1 MSNFYLIVKRRASC
15 AVLALGFPSLLSAGE
30 PGKLTREIW
39 NNLPGTT
46 LSAFTSSPRYGQP
59 ADSVTTFA
67 GAAVPQNIG
76 DSFASRVRGYVTA
89 PVTGDYTFWIASDDG
104 SELRISPTAS
114 KCGRTKIAA
123 VSGWVQP
130 FDWDAMASQKSAPV
144 RLLAGQRY
152 FMEALYKEAGGGD
165 HLAIAWQI
173 SGGNRELIP
182 ASALESF
189 TTDANDL
196 DDDELPDDWE
206 LAHGFRIEA
215 TSLTPPEQ
223 LPAADPDHDG
233 YNNLEESAYG
243 ADPNTR
249 GGMPGTLLL
258 ETWHTLFGSKVEALT
273 LSRKFTGPADRS
285 EFVFSA
291 ETPVNRTDNFGVRM
305 SGYLIA
311 PTTGNYTFHVAGDD
325 FCQLWLSPTASEFAK
340 QKIAS
345 LDGWANVQEWGV
357 SPAQTSPP
365 VALVAGQKYYI
376 EALMKEAGGGDHLEI
391 GWKTPGSTAIAII
404 PGAALES
411 YAYDAQDPDGD
422 HMPSTWEIANG
433 LDPAVHDATLDPDGD
448 AIPNSL
454 EYTNGSD
461 PHTKNSMVGALLQ
474 ELWWNVPG
482 SRTASLDTEPRLLLP
497 PDERSLAF
505 SAQGTEDRP
514 EHYANLLRG
523 YLTAPV
529 TGSYTFWAV
538 GDDEVDFFLSTSS
551 SKYDKQLLVH
561 PTVIDRNFD
570 ADLSTKSRAVQLVAG
585 QRYYLEIRHID
596 SHWGDSCDVAWL
608 VPGGQREIIPG
619 SVLTTYLPTADDQDD
634 DGLPD
639 AWELANGLDPNDNG
653 HINPQNAAHG
663 DLDGDGLSNVAE
675 WKATTRA
682 DLADTDGDGVN
693 DRDEV
698 EILETSALMAD
709 AGPFQSVATI
719 PGAAYSATTGA
730 WLQTSGKAK
739 QDSVRG
745 WLEYP
750 VTLPV
755 AGVYQLDL
763 TFTPVADV
771 AVNRDYEIVFSAD
784 GKTIQRETVTVA
796 EATSGHA
803 KILSPWLTAGS
814 HTLRVFID
822 NSYHFRR
829 VTVDQLEIL
838 AARGPDANSNG
849 TPDWIDLRLA
859 KYNSLEAPAQSLTS
873 PVCLEGKAK
882 WSDLTTLAGAPVQA
896 APDDRWYADVTL
908 HATQPTTITASL
920 ENGGLTATRQITWIP
935 TNLLTNSTL
944 SLRLGD
950 SLKLSAFTGTAG
962 TPEET
967 VTLTVEGQT
976 ITITA
981 DQPLVHAFNT
991 PGSVPV
997 QVTHSLDGNL
1007 TTATVA
1013 INVVTAPVLES
1024 PVCVVGYYREV
1035 SIPPFPPGISLQL
1048 DNRIDILRTTEYPA
1062 GSQLHILRLDTLED
1076 RPSAFRLG
1084 GTSGPVMGILPFRTM
1099 RIRDAGETANFFSDE
1114 LGNNTW
1120 EVTMPIV
1127 VNGNHQGT
1135 SITFDIFI
1143 GGVVFDDGL
1152 LTRTLHPGA
1161 YSEFEWS
1168 ELLKFYKAG
1177 NAGANCYRTSV
1188 WQGSLRIA
1196 YFQ

>member
-1 MSNFYLIVKRRASC
+1 
-15 AVLALGFPSLLSAGE
+15 
-30 PGKLTREIW
+30 
-39 NNLPGTT
+39 
-46 LSAFTSSPRYGQP
+46 
-59 ADSVTTFA
+59 
-67 GAAVPQNIG
+67 
-76 DSFASRVRGYVTA
+76 
-89 PVTGDYTFWIASDDG
+89 
-104 SELRISPTAS
+104 
-114 KCGRTKIAA
+114 
-123 VSGWVQP
+123 
-130 FDWDAMASQKSAPV
+130 
-144 RLLAGQRY
+144 
-152 FMEALYKEAGGGD
+152 
-165 HLAIAWQI
+165 
-173 SGGNRELIP
+173 
-182 ASALESF
+182 
-189 TTDANDL
+189 
-196 DDDELPDDWE
+196 
-206 LAHGFRIEA
+206 
-215 TSLTPPEQ
+215 
-223 LPAADPDHDG
+223 
-233 YNNLEESAYG
+233 
-243 ADPNTR
+243 
-249 GGMPGTLLL
+249 
-258 ETWHTLFGSKVEALT
+258 
-273 LSRKFTGPADRS
+273 
-285 EFVFSA
+285 
-291 ETPVNRTDNFGVRM
+291 M

-404 PGAALES
+404 PGTALES

-454 EYTNGSD
+454 EYTNSSD

-639 AWELANGLDPNDNG
+639 AWEIANGLDPNDNG

-675 WKATTRA
+675 WNAATRA
-682 DLADTDGDGVN
+682 DLADTDGDRVN

-709 AGPFQSVATI
+709 AAPFESVATI
-719 PGAAYSATTGA
+719 PGASFTATSGS
-730 WLQTSGKAK
+730 WLPANGKAK
-739 QDSVRG
+739 QDCVRG
-745 WLEYP
+745 ALDYP
-750 VTLPV
+750 VTLAA

-771 AVNRDYEIVFSAD
+771 AVNRSYEIVFSAD

-882 WSDLTTLAGAPVQA
+882 WSDLTTLAGVPVQA

-908 HATQPTTITASL
+908 NATQPTAVTTSL
-920 ENGGLTATRQITWIP
+920 ENGAITATRQITWIP
-935 TNLLTNSTL
+935 TNLLTSGSL
-944 SLRLGD
+944 SIRLGD
-950 SLKLSAFTGTAG
+950 SLKLTAFTGEAA

-976 ITITA
+976 TTLTA
-981 DQPLVHAFNT
+981 DQPLVHAFTT
-991 PGSVPV
+991 PGSIPI
-997 QVTHSLDGNL
+997 QITHSLNGNL
-1007 TTATVA
+1007 TTATATIQVIA
-1013 INVVTAPVLES
+1013 APVIES
-1024 PVCVVGYYREV
+1024 PVCVVGHYREV
-1035 SIPPFPPGISLQL
+1035 SIPALPTGVTLQL
-1048 DNRIDILRTTEYPA
+1048 DHRIQIQGTTTYSA
-1062 GSQLHILRLDTLED
+1062 GSQLHVLRLNTLEA
-1076 RPSAFRLG
+1076 RSSIFRLG
-1084 GTSGPVMGILPFRTM
+1084 GVSGPVLKAVSFRPM
-1099 RIRDAGETANFFSDE
+1099 RVRAAGETANYFGAD

-1120 EVTMPIV
+1120 DVVMPIV
-1127 VNGNHQGT
+1127 VDGNYQGT
-1135 SITFDIFI
+1135 SLTLDIFI
-1143 GGVVFDDGL
+1143 GGVVFDDGS
-1152 LTRTLHPGA
+1152 LTRTLVPESHP
-1161 YSEFEWS
+1161 EFHWS
-1168 ELLKFYKAG
+1168 ELLHFYKTG
-1177 NAGANCYRTSV
+1177 TSGSNCHRTSI
-1188 WQGSLRIA
+1188 WQGGTRIA